1 MVCMTENETRRRVLQ
16 LISERSPRPTEL
28 LELFQDL
35 SYSEVQDI
43 VAELL
48 DYGQVEL
55 DAERRLRTNRAAA

>member
-55 DAERRLRTNRAAA
+55 DAERRLRTKRAAA